1 MARQELHENYL
12 KKVDVVQKVNSAH
25 LKHKRDIQLIN
36 QYDILN
42 QHIQYG
48 SMAYSMYVGNNINA
62 FV

>member
-1 MARQELHENYL
+1 MTRQELYENYL
-12 KKVDVVQKVNSAH
+12 KKVDAVQKVNDAH
-25 LKHKRDIQLIN
+25 LKHKKDIQLIN